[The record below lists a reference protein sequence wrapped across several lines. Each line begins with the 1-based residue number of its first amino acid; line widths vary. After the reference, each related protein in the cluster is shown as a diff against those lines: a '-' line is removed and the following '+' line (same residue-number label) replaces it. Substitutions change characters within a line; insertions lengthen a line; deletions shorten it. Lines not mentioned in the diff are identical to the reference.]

1 MSLFKA
7 IALFVGWITSSL
19 AGIGA
24 ILYACGYLI
33 SRAQLRS
40 LGLFGILERPT
51 DYYLQEGANFFVGL
65 VTISLGPLIPWLIF
79 AGWILLFL
87 LLLSLPGWVY
97 LVKRSDKVSTLFAR
111 ARDGVVVRLEHW
123 PRLWR
128 NCAFLILFFVLLFH
142 LTTYLNEF
150 TPALEVSNLLYA
162 RSGQV
167 EDADTARIIRWIRTG
182 EHEKLDE
189 HFQLLLWGTLQAG
202 VILALA
208 WHVTSR
214 MRGLRMWLLV
224 PFVILLMLYV
234 LFLPLAYGTLVRPI
248 NFPVIALTSQNSLVA
263 GAKGRLFLLNKNEHE
278 HVLWDQRER
287 RVLCISNDEIQAAEV
302 REIRPLFEES
312 KAVMAVTRRSI

>member
-40 LGLFGILERPT
+40 LGLFGVLERPA

-65 VTISLGPLIPWLIF
+65 VTISLGPLVPWLVYL
-79 AGWILLFL
+79 GYILFFL
-87 LLLSLPGWVY
+87 LVLSSPGWVY
-97 LVKRSDKVSTLFAR
+97 LIRRREKVDKLWGRV
-111 ARDGVVVRLEHW
+111 RDGAVVRLEKW

-128 NCAFLILFFVLLFH
+128 NCAFLALLFILMFH
-142 LTTYLNEF
+142 LTGYLKDF
-150 TPALEVSNLLYA
+150 TPALEVSNLLYGGSNQPD
-162 RSGQV
+162 RSR
-167 EDADTARIIRWIRTG
+167 TAKLVRWILSDDRD
-182 EHEKLDE
+182 KLDD
-189 HFQLLLWGTLQAG
+189 HFRVLLWGTLQAG

-208 WHVTSR
+208 WNVTSK
-214 MRGLRMWLLV
+214 MRLKIWLLT

-234 LFLPLAYGTLVRPI
+234 LFLPLAYGTLVRPTR
-248 NFPVIALTSQNSLVA
+248 FPVVALTSQNRLVA
-263 GAKGRLFLLNKNEHE
+263 SVQGRLFLLNKSEHE
-278 HVLWDQRER
+278 LVLWDQRER
-287 RVLCISNDEIQAAEV
+287 RVLWIPNDEIKAAEV

-312 KAVMAVTRRSI
+312 RPGP